1 MKIPEPILSR
11 LRVTNKTNRRGLHLV
26 LLAFVIGVVTGL
38 VGSLFRW
45 ALSWVEKSHEILISQ
60 FLSGS
65 YWDLIIFATLSSL
78 SIYIA
83 LYLVKHYAA
92 ETSGSGV
99 QEIEGALD
107 GLRSLRWQRVVPI
120 KFIASLFSLGSGLLL
135 GREGPT
141 IQIGANLGRMVK
153 DIFKQPKDKHNP
165 LVSAGA
171 AAGLATAFNAPFS
184 GVIFVI
190 EEMNEH
196 FEFNFYSVISIMVG
210 ASTAD
215 ILVRLLLGSNPAI
228 EMKIYNFSDL
238 RILILF
244 LGLGLVLG
252 IIGYFYNKIL
262 LIISGFMLKNS
273 FKPILVAVSFGIL
286 LTLAGL
292 FSTDMIGSGYQT
304 IYKALNQTFSFPFLI
319 VLFGI
324 RFLLSI
330 LSYSSGVSGGIFAP
344 LLTLGVIVGMITGLF
359 FQHFFPKLVSDP
371 GIFAVAGMAGIFA
384 ATVRAPLT
392 GLVLAV
398 EVTSN
403 YQLILPLVLTT
414 ATAAVITTVLGN
426 KPIYSSLL
434 ERLLEKNMR
443 MK

>member
-1 MKIPEPILSR
+1 MKIPDNLMNR
-11 LRVTNKTNRRGLHLV
+11 LKVTNETNRRGLHLV
-26 LLAFVIGVVTGL
+26 LLAFAIGVITGL

-45 ALSWVEKSHEILISQ
+45 TLSWVESSREKLISQ
-60 FLSGS
+60 FLSYS
-65 YWDLIIFATLSSL
+65 YWDIIILAILSSL
-78 SIYIA
+78 AIYVA
-83 LYLVKHYAA
+83 LYLVKNYAQ

-107 GLRSLRWQRVVPI
+107 GLRPLRWQRVVPV

-141 IQIGANLGRMVK
+141 IQIGANLGKMVK
-153 DIFKQPKDKHNP
+153 DVFKQPKDKHNP

-238 RILILF
+238 KVLAFF
-244 LGLGLVLG
+244 LGLGLILG
-252 IIGYFYNKIL
+252 LIGYFYNKL
-262 LIISGFMLKNS
+262 LLLISGFMQRNS
-273 FKPILVAVSFGIL
+273 FQPLLVALVFGIII
-286 LTLAGL
+286 TGAGL
-292 FSTDMIGSGYQT
+292 YSSDMIGSGYET
-304 IYKALNQTFSFPFLI
+304 IHKALNQSFSFTFLL
-319 VLFGI
+319 VLFAI

-330 LSYSSGVSGGIFAP
+330 VSYSSGVPGGIFAP
-344 LLTLGVIVGMITGLF
+344 LLTLGVIIGMITGLF
-359 FQHFFPKLVSDP
+359 FQHFFPEVITDP

-384 ATVRAPLT
+384 STVRAPLT

-398 EVTSN
+398 EMTSN

-414 ATAAVITTVLGN
+414 AMSAVITTVLGN

-434 ERLLEKNMR
+434 ERLLK
-443 MK
+443 KS